1 MKTKVLAILYFLTGL
16 LYILIENHSSF
27 LTEVIIKALIIPV
40 LILIFIINL
49 KPFRNL
55 LTGLMFSG
63 LLFSW
68 AGDVVLQ
75 FNFIPGLACF
85 LIAQIMYLT
94 AFLMIPGKNIIL
106 SRRFYLLI
114 PVVLYGIG
122 LVSLLY
128 NDLAAMRIP
137 VILYAVVILSM
148 LGAAI
153 NRLEKVNKSS
163 YYLVLAGAML
173 FVISDSAIA
182 VSKFTYQFELSS
194 IVIMS
199 TYVTAQFLI
208 VIGFIKQIRGDFE

>member
-27 LTEVIIKALIIPV
+27 LTEVIIKGLIIPV
-40 LILIFIINL
+40 LILIFIINI
-49 KPFRNL
+49 KPFKNL
-55 LTGLMFSG
+55 LTGFMFSG

-75 FNFIPGLACF
+75 FTFIPGLACF

-94 AFLMIPGKNIIL
+94 AFQMTPGKNIIL
-106 SRRFYLLI
+106 GRRFYLLI
-114 PVVLYGIG
+114 PVVLYGTG
-122 LVSLLY
+122 LICILY
-128 NDLAAMRIP
+128 NDLGAMRIP

-153 NRLEKVNKSS
+153 NRLGKVDKSS
-163 YYLVLAGAML
+163 YYLVLAGAIL
-173 FVISDSAIA
+173 FLISDSAIA
-182 VSKFTYQFELSS
+182 VNKFTYKFELSS

-208 VIGFIKQIRGDFE
+208 IIGFIKQIRGDFE

>member
-16 LYILIENHSSF
+16 LYILIENHSTF
-27 LTEVIIKALIIPV
+27 LTEVIIKGLIIPV
-40 LILIFIINL
+40 LIFIFIVNI
-49 KPFRNL
+49 KPFKNL

-75 FNFIPGLACF
+75 FTFIPGLACF
-85 LIAQIMYLT
+85 LIAQLMYLT
-94 AFLMIPGKNIIL
+94 AFQMTPGKNIIPGHRL
-106 SRRFYLLI
+106 YLLI

-122 LVSLLY
+122 LIWYLY

-148 LGAAI
+148 VGAAI
-153 NRLEKVNKSS
+153 NRLGKVNKSS
-163 YYLVLAGAML
+163 YYLVLTGAVL
-173 FVISDSAIA
+173 FLISDSAIA
-182 VSKFTYQFELSS
+182 VNKFTYKFELSS

-208 VIGFIKQIRGDFE
+208 IIGFIKQIRGNFE